1 MTQRTEQQ
9 LRAEAI
15 GWHLRMR
22 DDAPEDWDAF
32 VDWLEADPA
41 NSDAFDA
48 VLRAEAATSAET
60 LPPRARPEP
69 ANDHEDAESPPG
81 RRWVSRWA
89 AGLGIAAVLLLALV
103 ALPMF
108 RSGAPDRYEIA
119 TAAGQQRSVDLG
131 DGSTAALNGATRLIL
146 DRNDPRSVELAAGE
160 ATFSV
165 RHDANRPF
173 AVVSGSHRV
182 EDVGTRFNVI
192 SDAGRFEVAVIEG
205 SVLYDPQGA
214 RVPLAAGQ
222 ALAVRGGGQPV
233 LSRDD
238 PARFAGWQS
247 GRLNYASAPLDTV
260 ASDLSRSLGTPLR
273 VDPDVRGLAFTG
285 TIRIEGDQGATLSD
299 FAATLGLQA
308 RHEGNGWVIEPHV
321 RAPL

>member
-1 MTQRTEQQ
+1 
-9 LRAEAI
+9 
-15 GWHLRMR
+15 MR
-22 DDAPEDWDAF
+22 SSADVLLSLLNEILDF
-32 VDWLEADPA
+32 SRLEAGKLELESTPF
-41 NSDAFDA
+41 N
-48 VLRAEAATSAET
+48 LRRICDQT
-60 LPPRARPEP
+60 LK
-69 ANDHEDAESPPG
+69 
-81 RRWVSRWA
+81 
-89 AGLGIAAVLLLALV
+89 
-103 ALPMF
+103 
-108 RSGAPDRYEIA
+108 
-119 TAAGQQRSVDLG
+119 
-131 DGSTAALNGATRLIL
+131 
-146 DRNDPRSVELAAGE
+146 
-160 ATFSV
+160 
-165 RHDANRPF
+165 
-173 AVVSGSHRV
+173 
-182 EDVGTRFNVI
+182 
-192 SDAGRFEVAVIEG
+192 
-205 SVLYDPQGA
+205 
-214 RVPLAAGQ
+214 